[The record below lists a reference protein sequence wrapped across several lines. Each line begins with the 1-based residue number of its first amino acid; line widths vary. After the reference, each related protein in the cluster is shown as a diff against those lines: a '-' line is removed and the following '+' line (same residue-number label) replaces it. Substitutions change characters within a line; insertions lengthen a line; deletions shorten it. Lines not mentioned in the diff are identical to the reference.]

1 MESTVPP
8 LVALLSLDKDAK
20 LPGVLQSEEL
30 KRRQHAGTV
39 EQYCCQKSN
48 NNSCLTTKLWYILAD
63 EFERQ

>member
-39 EQYCCQKSN
+39 EQW
-48 NNSCLTTKLWYILAD
+48 NSGTVLLPKI
-63 EFERQ
+63 

>member
-30 KRRQHAGTV
+30 KRRQHVGTV
-39 EQYCCQKSN
+39 EQW
-48 NNSCLTTKLWYILAD
+48 NSIVAKNLMTTNV
-63 EFERQ
+63 

>member
-39 EQYCCQKSN
+39 EQWNSGTVEQYCCQKSN
-48 NNSCLTTKLWYILAD
+48 NN
-63 EFERQ
+63 